1 MKGLWIIEFE
11 SETTHNAWRIH
22 PEHRE
27 AQRLGREKFYWEFQI
42 QVSAALNEPT
52 ARPDR
57 SQVISAGSNPER
69 YERREDAAVKDCRY
83 RLKTSSRD
91 TSFDVFEMSLK
102 ETISV
107 LKQTFSEWIE
117 DQAPTLGAAL
127 AYYTVFSLA
136 PLLIIAISIAG
147 LVFGKEAA
155 QGQIFDQLRGLL
167 GDESGRAMQVMV
179 QNASAKPATG
189 LVATLAGFAMLL
201 FGASGV
207 FGQLQTSL
215 NAIWG
220 VQPKPGRG
228 ILGIIRDR
236 ILSFGFILVVG
247 FLLLV
252 SLLLTAAIA
261 FVGHRFGDMVPG
273 MEALAQIL
281 NSIFSLAVITLLFA
295 MVFKFLPDAR
305 IAWHDVWIGA
315 FLTAALFTFGKFG
328 LGLYLG
334 KSGVASS
341 YGAAGSLIVLLLWV
355 YYSSQIVFFG
365 AEFTQV
371 YANRFGSHV
380 APSSNAVAVS
390 KQAST

>member
-1 MKGLWIIEFE
+1 M
-11 SETTHNAWRIH
+11 
-22 PEHRE
+22 
-27 AQRLGREKFYWEFQI
+27 
-42 QVSAALNEPT
+42 
-52 ARPDR
+52 
-57 SQVISAGSNPER
+57 NPKEI
-69 YERREDAAVKDCRY
+69 
-83 RLKTSSRD
+83 LPI
-91 TSFDVFEMSLK
+91 LK
-102 ETISV
+102 ETA
-107 LKQTFSEWIE
+107 SEWME
-117 DQAPTLGAAL
+117 DQAQSLGAAL

-136 PLLIIAISIAG
+136 PLLLIAIAIAG
-147 LVFGKEAA
+147 FFFGREAA
-155 QGQIFDQLRGLL
+155 QDQIFDQLRGLL
-167 GDESGRAMQVMV
+167 GEASGKAMQDMV
-179 QNASAKPATG
+179 QNANTKPATG
-189 LVATLAGFAMLL
+189 VMAALIGAVTLL

-228 ILGIIRDR
+228 VLGIIQDR

-252 SLLLTAAIA
+252 SLLFTATIA
-261 FVGHRFGDMVPG
+261 LVGEWFGGMVPG
-273 MEALAQIL
+273 MEALIQIL
-281 NSIFSLAVITLLFA
+281 NSVLSLALITLLFA
-295 MVFKFLPDAR
+295 TIFKFLPDAK

-315 FLTAALFTFGKFG
+315 FITAVLFTVGKFA

-355 YYSSQIVFFG
+355 YYSSQILFFG

-380 APSSNAVAVS
+380 APADNAVAVHR
-390 KQAST
+390 